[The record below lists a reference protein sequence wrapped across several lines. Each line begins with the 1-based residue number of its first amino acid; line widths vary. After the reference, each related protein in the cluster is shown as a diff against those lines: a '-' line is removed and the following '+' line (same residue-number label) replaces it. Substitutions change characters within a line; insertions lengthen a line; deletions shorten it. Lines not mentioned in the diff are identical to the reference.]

1 MSLQDD
7 VRRINDDL
15 DAKMP
20 HGSRMR
26 SFDIVVTTNA
36 LGECMASAVCSRC
49 QAQMGS
55 IIDIGASTSSAR
67 AVDSVWSALS
77 KWTREHVALCARA
90 K

>member
-7 VRRINDDL
+7 LRQVNDDL
-15 DAKMP
+15 EAKLP
-20 HGSRMR
+20 QGSRMR

-55 IIDIGASTSSAR
+55 VIDIGSSTSSAR
-67 AVDSVWSALS
+67 AVDSVWSAMA
-77 KWTREHVALCARA
+77 KWTRKHVALCTRA

>member
-7 VRRINDDL
+7 LRQVNDDL
-15 DAKMP
+15 EAKLP
-20 HGSRMR
+20 AGSRMR
-26 SFDIVVTTNA
+26 SFDIMVTSNA

-55 IIDIGASTSSAR
+55 IIDIGASSGECR

-77 KWTREHVALCARA
+77 KWTREHVALCTRA